1 MVMSKK
7 RVELF
12 AICMSSQGYDDLEE
26 AKVYQVLPD
35 AKAAEVGCL
44 RVVDESGED
53 YLYPENR
60 FAMVDIPE
68 DVRARLPRPRRT
80 PSANKRL
87 QAPAK
92 SRRRLSA

>member
-1 MVMSKK
+1 MVTSKK
-7 RVELF
+7 RVEF
-12 AICMSSQGYDDLEE
+12 AICMSNQGYDDLEE
-26 AKVYQVLPD
+26 AKVYPVLPD

-80 PSANKRL
+80 PSANKSL
-87 QAPAK
+87 PAPTK
-92 SRRRLSA
+92 SRRCLSA